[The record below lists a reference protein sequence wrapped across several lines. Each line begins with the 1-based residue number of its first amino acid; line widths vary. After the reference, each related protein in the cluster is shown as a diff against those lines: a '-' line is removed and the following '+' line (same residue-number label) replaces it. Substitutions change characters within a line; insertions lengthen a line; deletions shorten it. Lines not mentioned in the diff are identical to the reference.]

1 MAIQAAGLAAL
12 HGEAFKTNRA
22 AFDPDIAV
30 QIERGLSLSGAEVAA
45 ALEASHLVK
54 RSLAAFLAD
63 FDLLLCPTAPC
74 VAWDINRLGPSHIG
88 GVEVLPRGHAVFTPF
103 FNHAL
108 TPALSL
114 PCGQGRGGLPIGLQ
128 VIARR
133 GADRMVLAAASQ
145 AEAALASIND
155 YARCQF

>member
-1 MAIQAAGLAAL
+1 M
-12 HGEAFKTNRA
+12 
-22 AFDPDIAV
+22 
-30 QIERGLSLSGAEVAA
+30 
-45 ALEASHLVK
+45 
-54 RSLAAFLAD
+54 
-63 FDLLLCPTAPC
+63 
-74 VAWDINRLGPSHIG
+74 GPSHIG

-114 PCGQGRGGLPIGLQ
+114 PCGQGRDGLPIGLQ
-128 VIARR
+128 MIARR

-145 AEAALASIND
+145 AETVLASIND